1 MLNKCI
7 LLGRM
12 CANAEIK
19 VTPSGVKCATFSVAV
34 ERDYKSSAGT
44 RETDFVP
51 CIAWREKA
59 DFMEKYFSKGDMIA
73 LCGSIQSNR
82 YTGSD
87 GKQHTSYVVMVEN
100 ISFAGSKKT
109 ETAQSKDNNKDNNF
123 ETIAEDEKLPF

>member
-1 MLNKCI
+1 MLNRCM

-19 VTPSGVKCATFSVAV
+19 VTPSGVKCATFTVAV
-34 ERDYKSSAGT
+34 ERDYKSAAGT

-73 LCGSIQSNR
+73 ISNTALIEKPLPLDGITYQMRVGMTIEINGSI
-82 YTGSD
+82 D
-87 GKQHTSYVVMVEN
+87 N
-100 ISFAGSKKT
+100 IKIVIDNINYIIIQELLIKK
-109 ETAQSKDNNKDNNF
+109 
-123 ETIAEDEKLPF
+123 